1 MVYNLDNKRTIS
13 VIFER
18 MDTTMRKLH
27 TKRIAAALSAILL
40 SASLLALPASAGVT
54 QKSAPDASKL
64 PAGTLIYSETFDG
77 TAADTDAALKQLGWT
92 KAEGLRK
99 FTMKLSISDG
109 KLHVDNLDSSSEDSY
124 ALMMDSA
131 YLSKLCNADYTYE
144 YDVTYLDAG
153 NNSRYVSLLC
163 NYDGKDKYN
172 TVDMRIRGDG
182 YNQVRIGDSW
192 IHYNDTTCP
201 LRATNDTA
209 IITQLFGEKFQDN
222 GMLLKNKTVK
232 VRVETSIKNGPTV
245 YVNGIKASDMQANK
259 DKWNT
264 IDSYAICFKASK
276 LIKAD
281 IDNIRIWT
289 GCSEKPLDVKK
300 PATGTAAATS
310 DLSLIV
316 SASALVLASAAI
328 TIARK
333 KK

>member
-1 MVYNLDNKRTIS
+1 
-13 VIFER
+13 
-18 MDTTMRKLH
+18 MRKFT
-27 TKRIAAALSAILL
+27 TKRMTAAVSAILL
-40 SASLLALPASAGVT
+40 GTSMLALPMSAGVT

-77 TAADTDAALKQLGWT
+77 MKTDDTDKALSLLGWT

-99 FTMKLSISDG
+99 FTMKLALSDG
-109 KLHVDNLDSSSEDSY
+109 KLHIDNLDAASEDSY
-124 ALMMDSA
+124 ALMMDSD
-131 YLSKLCNADYTYE
+131 YLSKVCNADYTYE
-144 YDVTYLDAG
+144 YEVTYLDAG
-153 NNSRYVSLLC
+153 NTSRYVSLLC

-182 YNQVRIGDSW
+182 YNQVRLGDSW

-201 LRATNDTA
+201 LRATGDTA
-209 IITQLFGEKFQDN
+209 IINQLFGTKFDAN
-222 GMLLKNKTVK
+222 GMLLKNKTVT

-245 YVNGIKASDMQANK
+245 YVNGIKASDIQANK

-289 GCSEKPLDVKK
+289 GCSEKPLEVKK
-300 PATGTAAATS
+300 PAADTAAATS
-310 DLSLIV
+310 DISLIV

-328 TIARK
+328 AVARK

>member
-1 MVYNLDNKRTIS
+1 MKTFN
-13 VIFER
+13 
-18 MDTTMRKLH
+18 
-27 TKRIAAALSAILL
+27 TKRITAAISAMLL
-40 SASLLALPASAGVT
+40 GTSMLALPVFAGVT
-54 QKSAPDASKL
+54 QKSAPDSSKL
-64 PAGTLIYSETFDG
+64 PAGTLIYSETFDE
-77 TAADTDAALKQLGWT
+77 TAADTDKALEKLGWT

-109 KLHVDNLDSSSEDSY
+109 KLHVDNLDASSEDSY
-124 ALMMDSA
+124 ALMMDSD
-131 YLSKLCNADYTYE
+131 YLAKVCNSDYTYE
-144 YDVTYLDAG
+144 YEVTYLDAG
-153 NNSRYVSLLC
+153 NTSRYVSLLC

-182 YNQVRIGDSW
+182 YNQVRLGDSW

-201 LRATNDTA
+201 LRATDDTA
-209 IITQLFGEKFQDN
+209 IINQLFGTKFDSN

-289 GCSEKPLDVKK
+289 GCSEKPIEAAKTTD
-300 PATGTAAATS
+300 TAAATS
-310 DLSLIV
+310 DISLIV

-328 TIARK
+328 TVARK

>member
-1 MVYNLDNKRTIS
+1 
-13 VIFER
+13 
-18 MDTTMRKLH
+18 MRKFT
-27 TKRIAAALSAILL
+27 TKRMTAAVSAILL
-40 SASLLALPASAGVT
+40 GTSMLALPMSAGVT

-77 TAADTDAALKQLGWT
+77 MKTDDTDKALSLLGWT

-99 FTMKLSISDG
+99 FTMKLSLSDG
-109 KLHVDNLDSSSEDSY
+109 KLHIDNLDAASEDSY
-124 ALMMDSA
+124 ALMMDSD
-131 YLSKLCNADYTYE
+131 YLSKVCNADYTYE
-144 YDVTYLDAG
+144 YEVTYLDAG
-153 NNSRYVSLLC
+153 NTSRYVSLLC

-182 YNQVRIGDSW
+182 YNQTRHGDSW

-201 LRATNDTA
+201 LRATDDTA
-209 IITQLFGEKFQDN
+209 IITQLFGDKFQED
-222 GMLLKNKTVK
+222 GMLLKDRKVT
-232 VRVETSIKNGPTV
+232 VRVETSIEKGPTV
-245 YVNGIKASDMQANK
+245 YVNGVKASDMQANK

-289 GCSEKPLDVKK
+289 GCSEKPLEVKK
-300 PATGTAAATS
+300 PAADTAAATS
-310 DLSLIV
+310 DISLIV

-328 TIARK
+328 AVARK

>member
-1 MVYNLDNKRTIS
+1 MKKFAKHLTALLS
-13 VIFER
+13 TVI
-18 MDTTMRKLH
+18 
-27 TKRIAAALSAILL
+27 AGAAIL
-40 SASLLALPASAGVT
+40 SVPVSAGVT
-54 QKSAPDASKL
+54 YKSAPDASKL
-64 PAGTLIYSETFDG
+64 PAGTLIYSENFDG
-77 TAADTDAALKQLGWT
+77 MKADDTDKALSLLNWT

-99 FTMKLSISDG
+99 FTMKLSLSDG
-109 KLHVDNLDSSSEDSY
+109 KLHVDNLDASSEDSY
-124 ALMMDSA
+124 ALMMDSE
-131 YLSKLCNADYTYE
+131 YLSKVCNSDYTYE

-153 NNSRYVSLLC
+153 NTSRYVSLLC

-201 LRATNDTA
+201 LRATDDTA
-209 IITQLFGEKFQDN
+209 IINQLFGTKFDSN
-222 GMLLKNKTVK
+222 GMLLKNKTVT

-289 GCSEKPLDVKK
+289 GCSEKPIEVRKD
-300 PATGTAAATS
+300 TTAAATS
-310 DLSLIV
+310 DISLIIC
-316 SASALVLASAAI
+316 ATALALASVGV
-328 TIARK
+328 TIVRK